1 VSYRLRGK
9 QGMLSVG
16 ANYQNAQLAS
26 EQTYPVAQ
34 DVKYSFNSILPN
46 GMYSY
51 RFDNKANLRI
61 FYRTNT
67 NAPSVNQLQGVIN
80 NSNPTQLSTGNPNL
94 KQDYSHYLSV
104 RYGVTNAKTAQN
116 IMLYLNLAYSNNA
129 IVQSTFIADKDY
141 ELAKGITLFR
151 GSQLTKPV
159 NLDGL
164 FNVRTFISYGIPISK
179 IKSNLNFS
187 AGLNYAKNPNL
198 INDINSFT
206 NTYGINSGLVLS
218 SNVSE
223 KVDFTFSYSPT
234 YNLVRNSVQTTLNT
248 NYLFQNTSI
257 KINWLFGKG
266 FLLQSE
272 VLNQAYSGLGSGFN
286 QNFTLWNAGFGYK
299 FLKKQAGELRLNVF
313 DLLKQNNSIAR
324 NVSTAYIE
332 DARSQVL
339 TRYFML
345 TFTYNL
351 RNFRL

>member
-1 VSYRLRGK
+1 
-9 QGMLSVG
+9 
-16 ANYQNAQLAS
+16 
-26 EQTYPVAQ
+26 
-34 DVKYSFNSILPN
+34 
-46 GMYSY
+46 MYNY
-51 RFDNKANLRI
+51 RFTNKANLRI

-94 KQDYSHYLSV
+94 KQDYSHSLSF

-116 IMLYLNLAYSNNA
+116 VMMFLNLGYSNNA

-141 ELAKGITLFR
+141 ELAKGITLFK
-151 GSQLTKPV
+151 GSQLTKPI

-164 FNVRTFISYGIPISK
+164 LNVRTFISYGIPVSK
-179 IKSNLNFS
+179 IKSNININ
-187 AGLNYAKNPNL
+187 AGVTYAKNPNM
-198 INDINSFT
+198 INDIKSFT
-206 NTYGINSGLVLS
+206 NTYGINGGLVLS

-223 KVDFTFSYSPT
+223 KIDFTLSYSPT
-234 YNLVRNSVQTTLNT
+234 YSIIRNSAQASLNN
-248 NYLFQNTSI
+248 NYLFQNTSF

-266 FLLQSE
+266 FLIQSE
-272 VLNQAYSGLGSGFN
+272 VLNQAYSGLGTGYN

-299 FLKKQAGELRLNVF
+299 FLKKQAAELRLNVF

-332 DARSQVL
+332 DARNQVL